1 MKKPARRDA
10 KPGYPLQPLDRRA
23 LEQVSAGHK
32 TVDRVAGWFRA
43 FQPADGDGPT
53 GE

>member
-1 MKKPARRDA
+1 MKKPARRDD
-10 KPGYPLQPLDRRA
+10 KPGRLQPLDRRA
-23 LEQVSAGHK
+23 LEQVSAGHN

-43 FQPADGDGPT
+43 FQPPDGDGPT